1 MKDLQKLTNLKH
13 KVLLILLW
21 IVLGLGWVRAS
32 VQDSSKKE
40 VSLKT
45 PVSHYEK
52 LQVFYNK
59 FGINLDETELP
70 LSLFDFIKR
79 WYHTP
84 YRYGGK
90 SKWGTDCSGFT
101 GLLCDSIFGFDLP
114 RTAYDQYDPRFHIHK
129 SDLKEGDLVFFKIG
143 YNYRISHVGLY
154 LGNHKFV
161 HAAIYGGV
169 IISDLREPYYARWY
183 VGASRN
189 IEYLRETRK
198 QLKIATQNLKQV
210 FFETLFHTWLNQFS
224 VQ

>member
-1 MKDLQKLTNLKH
+1 MIDLRILTKLH
-13 KVLLILLW
+13 SGIIIFVLLW
-21 IVLGLGWVRAS
+21 FVAGHVQAT

-40 VSLKT
+40 ISTKT
-45 PVSHYEK
+45 PLTHYEK
-52 LQVFYNK
+52 LQAFYNK
-59 FGINLDETELP
+59 FGINLDEAELP
-70 LSLFDFIKR
+70 LAMYDFIKR

-114 RTAYDQYDPRFHIHK
+114 RTAYDQYDPRFHVPK

-198 QLKIATQNLKQV
+198 QLKITVQNLKQA
-210 FFETLFHTWLNQFS
+210 FFETSLHTWLNAFNAQ
-224 VQ
+224 